1 MTYSRELVT
10 FNAFPQTQ
18 YTIHKAS
25 HRALFSSSSD
35 SGGRDKQSSP
45 AAAEGVAVNGG
56 AAERLV
62 IKLVR
67 GGRMV
72 GRRPQGFTVDGREFK
87 PTLNW
92 RVYIFLV
99 GIPCLRTLLL
109 DHAAV
114 YARFALPEISRVFSG
129 RKVVGYTVGTW
140 FVILSALTIAVN
152 ADEDV
157 SYVCYLVTRA
167 LSLPR
172 QIACSHPHPAPL
184 IALPC
189 WALTC
194 RSASCSWLLS
204 VAAV

>member
-1 MTYSRELVT
+1 MT

-25 HRALFSSSSD
+25 HRALVSSSSV
-35 SGGRDKQSSP
+35 SGGRDIQSSP
-45 AAAEGVAVNGG
+45 AAAEVRQKAASESPDGNGG

-67 GGRMV
+67 DGRMV

-87 PTLNW
+87 PTVNW
-92 RVYIFLV
+92 RVYILLV
-99 GIPCLRTLLL
+99 GIPCRDKLLS
-109 DHAAV
+109 DYAAV
-114 YARFALPEISRVFSG
+114 YARSALPEISRVVSG

-157 SYVCYLVTRA
+157 SYGNFLVASA
-167 LSLPR
+167 L
-172 QIACSHPHPAPL
+172 
-184 IALPC
+184 
-189 WALTC
+189 
-194 RSASCSWLLS
+194 
-204 VAAV
+204 